1 MALWRDEVSW
11 NSDAAQGR
19 DETFDVK
26 QSRGGV
32 DMTYFVKRVRD
43 GKTVGPYPTAIV
55 ATVEKQF
62 IAERNVKDKFV
73 VCMLVEIKDATW

>member
-1 MALWRDEVSW
+1 
-11 NSDAAQGR
+11 
-19 DETFDVK
+19 
-26 QSRGGV
+26 
-32 DMTYFVKRVRD
+32 MTYFVKRVRD